1 MPPVNQGSVELAGVR
16 AAAELTLS
24 EGGRPARRRA
34 AALDH
39 VLARLVDTVP
49 LPRSSVAVVAIGGY
63 GRGELSPHS
72 DVDLLV
78 LVDDRRRPSPEDLRG
93 LLYPLWD
100 AGFQV
105 GHAVCTPREAIERAR
120 ADLEAATALLEAR
133 LVAGPVGLYDELT
146 GRRRRWLERDGRRL
160 ARRLLEVTAERHLRV
175 ERAGWVLD
183 PDLKQDVGGLRDL
196 HAVGWLAAVAG
207 WPRPAGRPELV
218 RAGELLL
225 AVREALHGQTRRK
238 TDRVR
243 ADLQPAVA
251 KALGLDGQDGV
262 DRLMAAVHT
271 AARGVEYLAGV
282 ELRSL
287 AERLL
292 GGPRR
297 SGLVRRLE
305 PGGIRLEDGLLVA
318 DPSEAGRA
326 HPPVPEGRAHPEVPG
341 GDAHPPV
348 PGRAHP
354 PTPEGGTDPP
364 APDVGAPTGR
374 VAQGGTGGPPLST
387 GPPGTKTSAD
397 PEAATDPQTTADQA
411 TADPEAAVLLGLR
424 LLAARARTG
433 RQIARPTL
441 AWLEGAFDRVP
452 LECWSEPVRAA
463 FLTVLRGPEAVGA
476 CELLDHVGGWTV
488 LLPEWAPVRGRAQHD
503 PWHRYT
509 VDGHAFAA
517 VAEVTRLLERDQRA
531 ARTAE
536 AAGDLDALY
545 LAALLHDVGKGSGE
559 DHSAAG
565 ELLARRA
572 LQRMGLGPEEVEEVA
587 VLVRHHLLLVETA
600 IRRDLD
606 DPSVVEGVAAA
617 LGTPRRVRLLHLL
630 TVADGLA
637 TGPTAWN
644 DWKGTLVADLA
655 ARVLHALE
663 RGAVPGPEDPEAL
676 VRRVEAARPA
686 LSGQAAH
693 LLATLP
699 GSYLSAID
707 ADERERRSSTHGAH
721 ATGPAEAERS
731 PTRRR
736 SSTDVLADELELL
749 ADPPGPGGVRYR
761 LDPTGDG
768 HGLVTVCA
776 ADRPGTLARTTGVLA
791 LHRVSV
797 LRAHVWSTS
806 AGLALQRF
814 AVQAPPTLRWERLG
828 ADLDAAWAGRLA
840 VEARLERKARDYRPP
855 SPVEPD
861 VRVLPDES
869 VHSTVVEVR
878 AGDAL
883 GLLHAIA
890 AALGDLDLD
899 VRVAK
904 IDTLG
909 DRVVDTFY
917 VRSPWGAK
925 LSHEQAEEL
934 TLAVRHR
941 TSRLLGG

>member
-1 MPPVNQGSVELAGVR
+1 MPSPPGYGSVELAGVR

-39 VLARLVDTVP
+39 ALAEMVDTVP
-49 LPRSSVAVVAIGGY
+49 LPRSSLAVVAVGGY
-63 GRGELSPHS
+63 GRGDVSPHS

-78 LVDDRRRPSPEDLRG
+78 LVDDKRRPSPEDLRG

-105 GHAVCTPREAIERAR
+105 GHAVCSPKEAIERAKG
-120 ADLEAATALLEAR
+120 DLEAATSLLEAR
-133 LVAGPVGLYDELT
+133 LVAGPVGLMDEMT

-175 ERAGWVLD
+175 ERAGWVLA

-225 AVREALHGQTRRK
+225 AVREALHGQVRRK

-251 KALGLDGQDGV
+251 KALGLDGDDAT

-271 AARGVEYLAGV
+271 AARTVEYLAAV
-282 ELRSL
+282 ETRTL

-297 SGLVRRLE
+297 SGLVRHLD
-305 PGGIRLEDGLLVA
+305 PGGIRLEDGLLVV
-318 DPSEAGRA
+318 DPTEAAQAEAA
-326 HPPVPEGRAHPEVPG
+326 HAEAAQAGGAHAEAAQAG
-341 GDAHPPV
+341 GAHA
-348 PGRAHP
+348 GATHAGAAHA
-354 PTPEGGTDPP
+354 GTSP
-364 APDVGAPTGR
+364 AAIGAPSGR
-374 VAQGGTGGPPLST
+374 VAQGGGEGSALST
-387 GPPGTKTSAD
+387 APRVTGREAAD
-397 PEAATDPQTTADQA
+397 PG
-411 TADPEAAVLLGLR
+411 PEVVLAMR

-441 AWLEGAFDRVP
+441 DWLERTFDRAP
-452 LECWSEPVRAA
+452 LEGWSEPLRSA
-463 FLTVLRGPEAVGA
+463 FMDVLRGPEAVGA
-476 CELLDHVGGWTV
+476 CELLDHVGGWAV
-488 LLPEWAPVRGRAQHD
+488 LLPEWAPVRGRVQHD

-517 VAEVTRLLERDQRA
+517 AAEVSRLLERDERA

-545 LAALLHDVGKGSGE
+545 LAAIFHDIGKGSGE
-559 DHSAAG
+559 DHSVAG
-565 ELLARRA
+565 ELLTRRA
-572 LQRMGLGPEEVEEVA
+572 LARMGLGDDELEEVA

-600 IRRDLD
+600 TRRDLD

-617 LGTPRRVRLLHLL
+617 LGSPRRLRLLHLL

-637 TGPTAWN
+637 TGPAAWN

-663 RGAVPGPEDPEAL
+663 RGTAPGPGDPEAL
-676 VRRVEAARPA
+676 AARVEAARPA
-686 LSGQAAH
+686 LAGQAAR

-699 GSYLSAID
+699 DSYLSTLATTD
-707 ADERERRSSTHGAH
+707 A
-721 ATGPAEAERS
+721 AELAE
-731 PTRRR
+731 
-736 SSTDVLADELELL
+736 ELELL
-749 ADPPGPGGVRYR
+749 ADPPGPGAVRHR
-761 LDPTGDG
+761 VDPSGDG

-814 AVQAPPTLRWERLG
+814 AVQAPANLRWERLG
-828 ADLDAAWAGRLA
+828 ADLDAAWGGRLA

-855 SPVEPD
+855 APVEPD

-869 VHSTVVEVR
+869 AHSTVVEVR
-878 AGDAL
+878 AADAL
-883 GLLHAIA
+883 GLLHAVA

-925 LSHEQAEEL
+925 LSDDQAHEL

-941 TSRLLGG
+941 TGRLLGG

>member
-1 MPPVNQGSVELAGVR
+1 MRSDAGGPGGLMPSPPVNGGSVELAGVR
-16 AAAELTLS
+16 AAAEPTLS

-39 VLARLVDTVP
+39 VLAELVDTVP

-105 GHAVCTPREAIERAR
+105 GHAVCSPKEAIERAR

-133 LVAGPVGLYDELT
+133 LVAGPVGLFDELT

-196 HAVGWLAAVAG
+196 QAVGWLAAVAG

-225 AVREALHGQTRRK
+225 AVREALHGQTRRR

-271 AARGVEYLAGV
+271 AARSIEHLAGV
-282 ELRSL
+282 ELRAL

-305 PGGIRLEDGLLVA
+305 PGGIRLEDGLLVTDPIQAETDGAGPGAGAA
-318 DPSEAGRA
+318 DPDA
-326 HPPVPEGRAHPEVPG
+326 EV
-341 GDAHPPV
+341 
-348 PGRAHP
+348 
-354 PTPEGGTDPP
+354 
-364 APDVGAPTGR
+364 
-374 VAQGGTGGPPLST
+374 
-387 GPPGTKTSAD
+387 
-397 PEAATDPQTTADQA
+397 
-411 TADPEAAVLLGLR
+411 VLALR

-433 RQIARPTL
+433 RQIARSTL
-441 AWLEGAFDRVP
+441 AWLEGAFDRAP
-452 LECWSEPVRAA
+452 PECWSEPVRAA
-463 FLTVLRGPEAVGA
+463 FLAVLRGPEAVGA

-488 LLPEWAPVRGRAQHD
+488 LLPEWAPVRGRVQHD

-517 VAEVTRLLERDQRA
+517 VAEVSRLLERDQRA
-531 ARTAE
+531 AGTAE

-572 LQRMGLGPEEVEEVA
+572 LQRMGLGPDEVEEVA

-600 IRRDLD
+600 TRRDLD

-617 LGTPRRVRLLHLL
+617 LGTARRVRLLHLL

-637 TGPTAWN
+637 TGPAAWN

-663 RGAVPGPEDPEAL
+663 RGAAPGPEDPEAL

-686 LSGQAAH
+686 LAGQAAH

-699 GSYLSAID
+699 DSYLSAID
-707 ADERERRSSTHGAH
+707 DDEREHRSSTHGAH
-721 ATGPAEAERS
+721 ATGFGEAGRS
-731 PTRRR
+731 PMRRR
-736 SSTDVLADELELL
+736 SSTAVLADELELL

-761 LDPTGDG
+761 LDPAGDG
-768 HGLVTVCA
+768 QGLVTICA

-869 VHSTVVEVR
+869 AHSTVVEVR

-925 LSHEQAEEL
+925 LSHEQADEL

>member
-1 MPPVNQGSVELAGVR
+1 MR

-39 VLARLVDTVP
+39 ALAELVDTVP
-49 LPRSSVAVVAIGGY
+49 LPRSSLAVVAVGGY
-63 GRGELSPHS
+63 GRGEVSPHS

-105 GHAVCTPREAIERAR
+105 GHAVCSPKEAIERAGG
-120 ADLEAATALLEAR
+120 DLEAATSLLEAR
-133 LVAGPVGLYDELT
+133 LVAGPVGLMDEMT
-146 GRRRRWLERDGRRL
+146 GRWRRWLERDGRRL

-175 ERAGWVLD
+175 ERAGWVLA

-207 WPRPAGRPELV
+207 WPRPAGRPELA

-251 KALGLDGQDGV
+251 KALGLDGEDGV
-262 DRLMAAVHT
+262 DQLMAAVHT
-271 AARGVEYLAGV
+271 AARTVEYLAAV
-282 ELRSL
+282 ETRTL

-305 PGGIRLEDGLLVA
+305 PGGIRLEDGLLVVDTA
-318 DPSEAGRA
+318 DAERA
-326 HPPVPEGRAHPEVPG
+326 RS
-341 GDAHPPV
+341 
-348 PGRAHP
+348 
-354 PTPEGGTDPP
+354 P
-364 APDVGAPTGR
+364 APDAGAPSGR
-374 VAQGGTGGPPLST
+374 VAQGGTGGSRLST
-387 GPPGTKTSAD
+387 GAPEAEAADD
-397 PEAATDPQTTADQA
+397 PEA
-411 TADPEAAVLLGLR
+411 EVLLAMG

-441 AWLEGAFDRVP
+441 TWLEQTFDRAP
-452 LECWSEPVRAA
+452 LEAWPEPLLAA
-463 FLTVLRGPEAVGA
+463 FMTVLRGPEAVGA
-476 CELLDHVGGWTV
+476 CELLDHVGGWAV
-488 LLPEWAPVRGRAQHD
+488 LLPEWAGVRGRVQHD

-517 VAEVTRLLERDQRA
+517 AAEVSRLLEQDERA
-531 ARTAE
+531 AKTATE
-536 AAGDLDALY
+536 AGDLDALY
-545 LAALLHDVGKGSGE
+545 LAAIFHDIGKGSGA
-559 DHSAAG
+559 DHSVAG
-565 ELLARRA
+565 ELLTRRVLA
-572 LQRMGLGPEEVEEVA
+572 RMGLEPDELEEVA

-600 IRRDLD
+600 TRRDLD
-606 DPSVVEGVAAA
+606 DHSVVEGVAAA
-617 LGTPRRVRLLHLL
+617 LGSPRRVRLLHLL

-637 TGPTAWN
+637 TGPAAWN

-655 ARVLHALE
+655 SRVLHVLE
-663 RGAVPGPEDPEAL
+663 RGSAPSPGDPEAMAG
-676 VRRVEAARPA
+676 RIEAARPA
-686 LSGQAAH
+686 LAGQAAR

-699 GSYLSAID
+699 DSYLSSLAGGD
-707 ADERERRSSTHGAH
+707 A
-721 ATGPAEAERS
+721 AELGE
-731 PTRRR
+731 
-736 SSTDVLADELELL
+736 ELELL

-761 LDPTGDG
+761 VDPSGDG

-797 LRAHVWSTS
+797 LRAHVWSTR

-814 AVQAPPTLRWERLG
+814 AVQAPASLRWERLG

-840 VEARLERKARDYRPP
+840 VDARLERKARDYRPP

-869 VHSTVVEVR
+869 AHSTVVEVR

-925 LSHEQAEEL
+925 LSDEQAGEL
-934 TLAVRHR
+934 TLAIRHR
-941 TSRLLGG
+941 TTRLLGG

>member
-1 MPPVNQGSVELAGVR
+1 MPSAPEGRPGSVELAAVR

-39 VLARLVDTVP
+39 VLAELVGTVP
-49 LPRSSVAVVAIGGY
+49 LPRSSVAVVAVGGY
-63 GRGELSPHS
+63 GRGDVSPHS

-78 LVDDRRRPSPEDLRG
+78 LVDDKRRPSPEDLRG

-105 GHAVCTPREAIERAR
+105 GHAVCSPKEAIERAR
-120 ADLEAATALLEAR
+120 GDLEAATSLLEAR
-133 LVAGPVGLYDELT
+133 LVAGPAGLMDEMT

-175 ERAGWVLD
+175 ERAGWVLA

-238 TDRVR
+238 NDRVR

-251 KALGLDGQDGV
+251 KALGLDGDDGA

-271 AARGVEYLAGV
+271 SARTVEYLAAV
-282 ELRSL
+282 ETRTL

-305 PGGIRLEDGLLVA
+305 PGGIRLEDGLLVVDA
-318 DPSEAGRA
+318 TDAGRA
-326 HPPVPEGRAHPEVPG
+326 R
-341 GDAHPPV
+341 
-348 PGRAHP
+348 
-354 PTPEGGTDPP
+354 PP
-364 APDVGAPTGR
+364 AADAGAPSGR
-374 VAQGGTGGPPLST
+374 VAQGGMEGSPLST
-387 GPPGTKTSAD
+387 GDLEPAAD
-397 PEAATDPQTTADQA
+397 PQA
-411 TADPEAAVLLGLR
+411 EVLLAMR

-441 AWLEGAFDRVP
+441 AWLEQTFDRTP
-452 LECWSEPVRAA
+452 LEAWSEPLRAA
-463 FLTVLRGPEAVGA
+463 FMTVLRGPEAVGA
-476 CELLDHVGGWTV
+476 CELLDHVGGWAV
-488 LLPEWAPVRGRAQHD
+488 LLPEWASVRGRVQHD

-517 VAEVTRLLERDQRA
+517 AAEVSRLLEQDERA
-531 ARTAE
+531 AKTAE

-545 LAALLHDVGKGSGE
+545 LAAIFHDIGKGSGA
-559 DHSAAG
+559 DHSVAG
-565 ELLARRA
+565 ELLTRRA
-572 LQRMGLGPEEVEEVA
+572 LARMGVDADELEEVA

-600 IRRDLD
+600 TRRDLD

-617 LGTPRRVRLLHLL
+617 LGSPRRLRLLHLL

-637 TGPTAWN
+637 TGPAAWN

-655 ARVLHALE
+655 ARVLHVLE
-663 RGAVPGPEDPEAL
+663 RGGPPSPGDPEAL
-676 VRRVEAARPA
+676 AVRIEAARPA
-686 LSGQAAH
+686 LAGQAAR
-693 LLATLP
+693 LLGSLP
-699 GSYLSAID
+699 GSYLSTLATVD
-707 ADERERRSSTHGAH
+707 AEEL
-721 ATGPAEAERS
+721 AE
-731 PTRRR
+731 
-736 SSTDVLADELELL
+736 ELELL
-749 ADPPGPGGVRYR
+749 ADPPGPGGVRHR
-761 LDPTGDG
+761 VDPSGDG

-806 AGLALQRF
+806 GGLALQRF
-814 AVQAPPTLRWERLG
+814 AVQAPATLRWERLG

-840 VEARLERKARDYRPP
+840 VEARLERKARDYRAPA
-855 SPVEPD
+855 PVEPD

-869 VHSTVVEVR
+869 AHSTVVEVR
-878 AGDAL
+878 AADAL

-925 LSHEQAEEL
+925 LSDEQADEL
-934 TLAVRHR
+934 TLAIRHR
-941 TSRLLGG
+941 TTRLLGG

>member
-1 MPPVNQGSVELAGVR
+1 MPSAPEGRPGSGQLAGVR

-39 VLARLVDTVP
+39 VLAELVDTVP
-49 LPRSSVAVVAIGGY
+49 LPRSSVAVVAVGGY
-63 GRGELSPHS
+63 GRGDVSPHS

-78 LVDDRRRPSPEDLRG
+78 LVDDKRRPSPEDLRG

-105 GHAVCTPREAIERAR
+105 GHAVCSPKEAIERAKG
-120 ADLEAATALLEAR
+120 DLEAATSLLEAR
-133 LVAGPVGLYDELT
+133 LVAGPAGLMDEMT

-175 ERAGWVLD
+175 ERAGWVLA

-243 ADLQPAVA
+243 ADLQPVVA
-251 KALGLDGQDGV
+251 KALGLDGDDGA

-271 AARGVEYLAGV
+271 SARTVEYLAAV
-282 ELRSL
+282 ETRTL

-297 SGLVRRLE
+297 SGLVRSLE
-305 PGGIRLEDGLLVA
+305 PGGVRLEDGLLVV
-318 DPSEAGRA
+318 DSTDAGRA
-326 HPPVPEGRAHPEVPG
+326 R
-341 GDAHPPV
+341 
-348 PGRAHP
+348 
-354 PTPEGGTDPP
+354 PP
-364 APDVGAPTGR
+364 AADVGAPSGR
-374 VAQGGTGGPPLST
+374 VAQSGIGGSPLST
-387 GPPGTKTSAD
+387 GTLEPAAD
-397 PEAATDPQTTADQA
+397 PEA
-411 TADPEAAVLLGLR
+411 EVLLAMR

-441 AWLEGAFDRVP
+441 AWLEQTFDRTP
-452 LECWSEPVRAA
+452 LEAWSEPLRAA
-463 FLTVLRGPEAVGA
+463 FMTVLRGPEAVGA
-476 CELLDHVGGWTV
+476 CELLDHVGGWAV
-488 LLPEWAPVRGRAQHD
+488 LLPEWASVRGRVQHD

-517 VAEVTRLLERDQRA
+517 AAEVSRLLEQDERA
-531 ARTAE
+531 AKTAE

-545 LAALLHDVGKGSGE
+545 LAAIFHDIGKGSGT
-559 DHSAAG
+559 DHSVAG
-565 ELLARRA
+565 ELLTRRA
-572 LQRMGLGPEEVEEVA
+572 LARMGLDADELEEVA
-587 VLVRHHLLLVETA
+587 VLVRQHLLLVETA
-600 IRRDLD
+600 TRRDLD

-617 LGTPRRVRLLHLL
+617 LGSPRRLRLLHLL

-637 TGPTAWN
+637 TGPAAWN

-655 ARVLHALE
+655 ARVLHVLE
-663 RGAVPGPEDPEAL
+663 RGGPPSPGDPEAL
-676 VRRVEAARPA
+676 AVRIEAARPA
-686 LSGQAAH
+686 LAGQAAR
-693 LLATLP
+693 LLGSLP
-699 GSYLSAID
+699 GSYLSTLATLD
-707 ADERERRSSTHGAH
+707 AEEL
-721 ATGPAEAERS
+721 AE
-731 PTRRR
+731 
-736 SSTDVLADELELL
+736 ELELL

-761 LDPTGDG
+761 VDPSGDG

-806 AGLALQRF
+806 GGLALQRF
-814 AVQAPPTLRWERLG
+814 AVQAPATLRWERLG

-840 VEARLERKARDYRPP
+840 VDARLERKARDYRAPA
-855 SPVEPD
+855 PVEPD

-869 VHSTVVEVR
+869 AHSTVVEVR
-878 AGDAL
+878 AADAL

-925 LSHEQAEEL
+925 LSDEQADEL
-934 TLAVRHR
+934 TLAIRHR
-941 TSRLLGG
+941 TARLLGG

>member
-1 MPPVNQGSVELAGVR
+1 VDRASVELAGVR

-39 VLARLVDTVP
+39 ALAELVDSVP
-49 LPRSSVAVVAIGGY
+49 LPRSSVAVLAVGGY
-63 GRGELSPHS
+63 GRGEVSPHS
-72 DVDLLV
+72 DIDLLV

-105 GHAVCTPREAIERAR
+105 GHAVCSPKEAIERAKG
-120 ADLEAATALLEAR
+120 DLEAATSMLEAR
-133 LVAGPVGLYDELT
+133 LVAGPVGLMDEMT

-175 ERAGWVLD
+175 ERAGWVLA

-238 TDRVR
+238 NDRVR

-251 KALGLDGQDGV
+251 KALGLDDTDGV
-262 DRLMAAVHT
+262 DQLMAAVHT
-271 AARGVEYLAGV
+271 AARTVEYLAAV
-282 ELRSL
+282 ETRSL

-305 PGGIRLEDGLLVA
+305 PGGIRLEDGLLVVDA
-318 DPSEAGRA
+318 TDAGRA
-326 HPPVPEGRAHPEVPG
+326 R
-341 GDAHPPV
+341 
-348 PGRAHP
+348 
-354 PTPEGGTDPP
+354 PP
-364 APDVGAPTGR
+364 APDVGAPSGR
-374 VAQGGTGGPPLST
+374 VAQGRMEGSSLST
-387 GPPGTKTSAD
+387 GTSGPAAAAD
-397 PEAATDPQTTADQA
+397 PHPD
-411 TADPEAAVLLGLR
+411 VLLAMR
-424 LLAARARTG
+424 LLAARARSG

-441 AWLEGAFDRVP
+441 TWLEATFARAP
-452 LECWSEPVRAA
+452 LETWSEPLRSA
-463 FLTVLRGPEAVGA
+463 FMTMLRGPEAVGA
-476 CELLDHVGGWTV
+476 CELLDHVGGWAV
-488 LLPEWAPVRGRAQHD
+488 LLPEWAPVRGRIQRD

-517 VAEVTRLLERDQRA
+517 AAEVSRLLEQDERA
-531 ARTAE
+531 AETAE
-536 AAGDLDALY
+536 EAGDLDALY
-545 LAALLHDVGKGSGE
+545 LAAIFHDIGKGSGE
-559 DHSAAG
+559 DHSVAG
-565 ELLARRA
+565 ELLTRRA
-572 LQRMGLGPEEVEEVA
+572 LARMGLDADELEEVG

-600 IRRDLD
+600 TRRDLD

-617 LGTPRRVRLLHLL
+617 LGSPRRLRLLHLL

-637 TGPTAWN
+637 TGPAAWN

-655 ARVLHALE
+655 ARVLHVLE
-663 RGAVPGPEDPEAL
+663 RGAPPSPGDPEVL
-676 VRRVEAARPA
+676 VGRIESARPA
-686 LSGQAAH
+686 LTGQVGR

-699 GSYLSAID
+699 DSYLSTLATVD
-707 ADERERRSSTHGAH
+707 ADEQ
-721 ATGPAEAERS
+721 AE
-731 PTRRR
+731 
-736 SSTDVLADELELL
+736 ELELL

-761 LDPTGDG
+761 VDPSDDG

-776 ADRPGTLARTTGVLA
+776 VDRPGTLARTTGVLA

-814 AVQAPPTLRWERLG
+814 AVQAPATLRWARLG

-840 VEARLERKARDYRPP
+840 VEARLERKARDYRLPA
-855 SPVEPD
+855 PVAPD

-869 VHSTVVEVR
+869 AHSTVVEVR

-925 LSHEQAEEL
+925 LSGDQADEL
-934 TLAVRHR
+934 TLAIHHR
-941 TSRLLGG
+941 TARLLGG

>member
-1 MPPVNQGSVELAGVR
+1 
-16 AAAELTLS
+16 
-24 EGGRPARRRA
+24 
-34 AALDH
+34 
-39 VLARLVDTVP
+39 VP
-49 LPRSSVAVVAIGGY
+49 LPRSSVAVLAVGGY
-63 GRGELSPHS
+63 GRGEVSPHS
-72 DVDLLV
+72 DIDLLV
-78 LVDDRRRPSPEDLRG
+78 LVDDKRRPSPEDLRG

-105 GHAVCTPREAIERAR
+105 GHAVCSPKEAIERAR
-120 ADLEAATALLEAR
+120 GDPEAATSLLEAR
-133 LVAGPVGLYDELT
+133 LVAGPVGLMDEMT

-175 ERAGWVLD
+175 ERAGWVLA

-251 KALGLDGQDGV
+251 KALGLDGTDGV

-271 AARGVEYLAGV
+271 AARTIEYLAAV
-282 ELRSL
+282 ETRAL

-305 PGGIRLEDGLLVA
+305 PGGIRLEDGLLVVEA
-318 DPSEAGRA
+318 TDAGRA
-326 HPPVPEGRAHPEVPG
+326 R
-341 GDAHPPV
+341 
-348 PGRAHP
+348 
-354 PTPEGGTDPP
+354 PP
-364 APDVGAPTGR
+364 AADAGAPSGR
-374 VAQGGTGGPPLST
+374 VAKGGTGGSPLST
-387 GPPGTKTSAD
+387 GPPEPAAD
-397 PEAATDPQTTADQA
+397 PEA
-411 TADPEAAVLLGLR
+411 EVLLAMR

-441 AWLEGAFDRVP
+441 TWLEQTFDRTP
-452 LECWSEPVRAA
+452 LEAWSEPLRTA
-463 FLTVLRGPEAVGA
+463 FMTVLRGPEAVGA
-476 CELLDHVGGWTV
+476 CELLDHVGGWAV
-488 LLPEWAPVRGRAQHD
+488 LLPEWASVRGRVQHD

-517 VAEVTRLLERDQRA
+517 AAEVSRLLEQDERA
-531 ARTAE
+531 ARTAD

-545 LAALLHDVGKGSGE
+545 LAVIFHDIGKGSGE
-559 DHSAAG
+559 DHSVAG

-572 LQRMGLGPEEVEEVA
+572 LARMGLDADEVEEIA

-600 IRRDLD
+600 TRRDLD

-617 LGTPRRVRLLHLL
+617 LGSPRRLRLLHLL

-637 TGPTAWN
+637 TGPAAWN

-655 ARVLHALE
+655 ARVLHVLE
-663 RGAVPGPEDPEAL
+663 RGSPPSPGDPEAL
-676 VRRVEAARPA
+676 AASIESARPA
-686 LSGQAAH
+686 LAGQAAR

-699 GSYLSAID
+699 DSFV
-707 ADERERRSSTHGAH
+707 STLA
-721 ATGPAEAERS
+721 AVDTTELAE
-731 PTRRR
+731 
-736 SSTDVLADELELL
+736 ELELL

-761 LDPTGDG
+761 VDPSGDG

-814 AVQAPPTLRWERLG
+814 AVQAPATLRWQRLG
-828 ADLDAAWAGRLA
+828 ADLDAAWSGRLA
-840 VEARLERKARDYRPP
+840 VEARLERKTRDYRAV
-855 SPVEPD
+855 SAVEPD

-869 VHSTVVEVR
+869 AHSTVVEVR
-878 AGDAL
+878 AADAL

-925 LSHEQAEEL
+925 LSDEQADEL
-934 TLAVRHR
+934 TLAIRHR
-941 TSRLLGG
+941 TTRLLGG

>member
-1 MPPVNQGSVELAGVR
+1 M
-16 AAAELTLS
+16 
-24 EGGRPARRRA
+24 
-34 AALDH
+34 
-39 VLARLVDTVP
+39 P
-49 LPRSSVAVVAIGGY
+49 LPRSSVAVLAVGGY
-63 GRGELSPHS
+63 GRGEVSPHS
-72 DVDLLV
+72 DIDLLI
-78 LVDDRRRPSPEDLRG
+78 LVDDKRRPSPEDLRG

-105 GHAVCTPREAIERAR
+105 GHAVCSPKEAIERAR
-120 ADLEAATALLEAR
+120 GDLEAATSLLEAR
-133 LVAGPVGLYDELT
+133 LVAGPVGLMDEMT

-175 ERAGWVLD
+175 ERAGWVLA

-251 KALGLDGQDGV
+251 KALGLDGPDGV
-262 DRLMAAVHT
+262 DKLMAAVHT
-271 AARGVEYLAGV
+271 AARTIEYLAAV
-282 ELRSL
+282 ETRTL

-297 SGLVRRLE
+297 SGMVRRLE
-305 PGGIRLEDGLLVA
+305 PGGIRLEDGLLVV
-318 DPSEAGRA
+318 DPTEAAQAAAPAAQAA
-326 HPPVPEGRAHPEVPG
+326 HA
-341 GDAHPPV
+341 
-348 PGRAHP
+348 
-354 PTPEGGTDPP
+354 GTPP
-364 APDVGAPTGR
+364 AAIGAPSGR
-374 VAQGGTGGPPLST
+374 VAQGGEEGSALST
-387 GPPGTKTSAD
+387 GPPEAIPEPAAD
-397 PEAATDPQTTADQA
+397 PEA
-411 TADPEAAVLLGLR
+411 EVVLAMR

-441 AWLEGAFDRVP
+441 TWLEKTFDRTP
-452 LECWSEPVRAA
+452 LEAWSEPLRTA
-463 FLTVLRGPEAVGA
+463 FMTVLRGPEAVGA
-476 CELLDHVGGWTV
+476 CELLDHVGGWAV
-488 LLPEWAPVRGRAQHD
+488 LLPEWGSVRGRVQHD

-517 VAEVTRLLERDQRA
+517 AAEVSRLLEQDERA

-545 LAALLHDVGKGSGE
+545 LAAIFHDIGKGSGE
-559 DHSAAG
+559 DHSVAG
-565 ELLARRA
+565 ELLTRRSLA
-572 LQRMGLGPEEVEEVA
+572 RMGLDADEVEEIA

-600 IRRDLD
+600 TRRDLD
-606 DPSVVEGVAAA
+606 DPSVVEGVASA
-617 LGTPRRVRLLHLL
+617 LGSPRRVRLLHLL

-637 TGPTAWN
+637 TGPAAWN

-655 ARVLHALE
+655 ARVLHVLE
-663 RGAVPGPEDPEAL
+663 RGAPPSPGDPEAL
-676 VRRVEAARPA
+676 AAGIEAARPA
-686 LSGQAAH
+686 LAGQAAR

-699 GSYLSAID
+699 DSYVTTLA
-707 ADERERRSSTHGAH
+707 AVEV
-721 ATGPAEAERS
+721 AELAE
-731 PTRRR
+731 
-736 SSTDVLADELELL
+736 ELELL

-761 LDPTGDG
+761 VDPSGDG

-814 AVQAPPTLRWERLG
+814 AVQAPATLRWQRLG
-828 ADLDAAWAGRLA
+828 ADLDAAWSGRLA
-840 VEARLERKARDYRPP
+840 VEARLERKARDYRAA

-869 VHSTVVEVR
+869 AHSTVVEVR
-878 AGDAL
+878 AADAL

-925 LSHEQAEEL
+925 LSDEQADEL
-934 TLAVRHR
+934 TLAIRHR
-941 TSRLLGG
+941 TTRLLGG

>member
-1 MPPVNQGSVELAGVR
+1 
-16 AAAELTLS
+16 AAELTLS

-34 AALDH
+34 AALDN
-39 VLARLVDTVP
+39 VLAALVDTVP
-49 LPRSSVAVVAIGGY
+49 LPRSSVAVLAVGGY
-63 GRGELSPHS
+63 GRGEVSPHS
-72 DVDLLV
+72 DIDLLI
-78 LVDDRRRPSPEDLRG
+78 LVDNKRRPSPEDLRG

-105 GHAVCTPREAIERAR
+105 GHAVCSPKEAIERAR
-120 ADLEAATALLEAR
+120 GDLEAATSMLEAR
-133 LVAGPVGLYDELT
+133 LVAGPVGLMDEMT

-175 ERAGWVLD
+175 ERAGWVLA

-251 KALGLDGQDGV
+251 KALGLDGPDGV
-262 DRLMAAVHT
+262 DKLMAAVHT
-271 AARGVEYLAGV
+271 AARTIEYLAAV
-282 ELRSL
+282 ETRTL

-297 SGLVRRLE
+297 SGMVRRLE

-318 DPSEAGRA
+318 DPTQATQATHTA
-326 HPPVPEGRAHPEVPG
+326 HA
-341 GDAHPPV
+341 A
-348 PGRAHP
+348 
-354 PTPEGGTDPP
+354 TPP
-364 APDVGAPTGR
+364 AAIGAPSGR
-374 VAQGGTGGPPLST
+374 VAQGGEEGSAPST
-387 GPPGTKTSAD
+387 APPGGTREPAAD
-397 PEAATDPQTTADQA
+397 PEA
-411 TADPEAAVLLGLR
+411 EVLLAMR
-424 LLAARARTG
+424 LLAARSRTG

-441 AWLEGAFDRVP
+441 TWLEKTFDRTP
-452 LECWSEPVRAA
+452 LEAWSEPLRTA
-463 FLTVLRGPEAVGA
+463 FMTVLRGPEAVGA
-476 CELLDHVGGWTV
+476 CELLDHVGGWAV
-488 LLPEWAPVRGRAQHD
+488 LLPEWGSVRGRVQHD

-517 VAEVTRLLERDQRA
+517 AAEVSRLLEQDERA
-531 ARTAE
+531 ARAAE

-545 LAALLHDVGKGSGE
+545 LAAIFHDIGKGSGE
-559 DHSAAG
+559 DHSVAG
-565 ELLARRA
+565 ELLTRRSLA
-572 LQRMGLGPEEVEEVA
+572 RMGLDADEVEEIA

-600 IRRDLD
+600 TRRDLD
-606 DPSVVEGVAAA
+606 DPSVVEGVASA
-617 LGTPRRVRLLHLL
+617 LGSPRRVRLLHLL

-637 TGPTAWN
+637 TGPAAWN

-655 ARVLHALE
+655 ARVLHVLE
-663 RGAVPGPEDPEAL
+663 RGAPPSPGDPEAL
-676 VRRVEAARPA
+676 AAAIEAARPA
-686 LSGQAAH
+686 LAGQAAR

-699 GSYLSAID
+699 DSYVTTLA
-707 ADERERRSSTHGAH
+707 AVEVGE
-721 ATGPAEAERS
+721 PAE
-731 PTRRR
+731 
-736 SSTDVLADELELL
+736 ELELL

-761 LDPTGDG
+761 VDPSGDG

-814 AVQAPPTLRWERLG
+814 AVQAPATLRWERLG
-828 ADLDAAWAGRLA
+828 ADLDAAWSGRLA
-840 VEARLERKARDYRPP
+840 VEARLERKARDYRAAA
-855 SPVEPD
+855 PVEPD

-869 VHSTVVEVR
+869 AHSTVVEVR
-878 AGDAL
+878 AADAL

-925 LSHEQAEEL
+925 LSDEQADEL
-934 TLAVRHR
+934 TLAIRHR
-941 TSRLLGG
+941 TTRLLGG

>member
-1 MPPVNQGSVELAGVR
+1 
-16 AAAELTLS
+16 
-24 EGGRPARRRA
+24 
-34 AALDH
+34 
-39 VLARLVDTVP
+39 VP
-49 LPRSSVAVVAIGGY
+49 LPRSSVAVLAVGGY
-63 GRGELSPHS
+63 GRGEVSPHS
-72 DVDLLV
+72 DIDLLI
-78 LVDDRRRPSPEDLRG
+78 LVDDKRRPSPEDLRG

-105 GHAVCTPREAIERAR
+105 GHAVCSPKEAIERAR
-120 ADLEAATALLEAR
+120 GDLEAATSLLEAR
-133 LVAGPVGLYDELT
+133 LVAGPVGLMDEMT

-175 ERAGWVLD
+175 ERAGWVLA

-238 TDRVR
+238 TDRIR

-251 KALGLDGQDGV
+251 KALGLDGPDGV
-262 DRLMAAVHT
+262 DKLMAAVHT
-271 AARGVEYLAGV
+271 AARTIEYLAAV
-282 ELRSL
+282 ETRTL

-297 SGLVRRLE
+297 SGMVRRLE

-318 DPSEAGRA
+318 DPTQATHAAQTA
-326 HPPVPEGRAHPEVPG
+326 HA
-341 GDAHPPV
+341 A
-348 PGRAHP
+348 
-354 PTPEGGTDPP
+354 TPP
-364 APDVGAPTGR
+364 AAIGAPSGR
-374 VAQGGTGGPPLST
+374 VAQGGEEGSALSTTPPAGPPA
-387 GPPGTKTSAD
+387 GPPEAIPDLEAD
-397 PEAATDPQTTADQA
+397 PEA
-411 TADPEAAVLLGLR
+411 EVVLAMR

-441 AWLEGAFDRVP
+441 TWLEKTFDRTP
-452 LECWSEPVRAA
+452 LEAWPEPLRTA

-476 CELLDHVGGWTV
+476 CELLDHVGGWAV
-488 LLPEWAPVRGRAQHD
+488 LLPEWGSVRGRVQHD

-517 VAEVTRLLERDQRA
+517 AAEVSRLLEQDERA

-545 LAALLHDVGKGSGE
+545 LAAIFHDIGKGSGE
-559 DHSAAG
+559 DHSVAG
-565 ELLARRA
+565 ELLARRSLA
-572 LQRMGLGPEEVEEVA
+572 RMGLDADEVEEIA

-600 IRRDLD
+600 TRRDLD
-606 DPSVVEGVAAA
+606 DPSVVEGVASA
-617 LGTPRRVRLLHLL
+617 LGSPRRVRLLHLL

-637 TGPTAWN
+637 TGPAAWN

-655 ARVLHALE
+655 ARVLHVLE
-663 RGAVPGPEDPEAL
+663 RGAPPSPGDPEAL
-676 VRRVEAARPA
+676 AAGIEAARPA
-686 LSGQAAH
+686 LAGQAAR

-699 GSYLSAID
+699 DSYVTTLA
-707 ADERERRSSTHGAH
+707 AVEV
-721 ATGPAEAERS
+721 AELAE
-731 PTRRR
+731 
-736 SSTDVLADELELL
+736 ELELL

-761 LDPTGDG
+761 VDPSGDG

-814 AVQAPPTLRWERLG
+814 AVQAPATLRWQRLG
-828 ADLDAAWAGRLA
+828 ADLDAAWSGRLA
-840 VEARLERKARDYRPP
+840 VEARLERKARDYRAA

-861 VRVLPDES
+861 VRVLADES
-869 VHSTVVEVR
+869 AHSTVVEVR
-878 AGDAL
+878 AADAL

-925 LSHEQAEEL
+925 LSDEQAAEL
-934 TLAVRHR
+934 TLAIRHR
-941 TSRLLGG
+941 TTRLLGG

>member
-1 MPPVNQGSVELAGVR
+1 MERSGSPPVDRGSVELAGVR
-16 AAAELTLS
+16 TAAELTLS

-39 VLARLVDTVP
+39 ALAELVDTVP
-49 LPRSSVAVVAIGGY
+49 LPRSSLAVVAVGGY
-63 GRGELSPHS
+63 GRGEVSPHS

-78 LVDDRRRPSPEDLRG
+78 LVEDKRRPSPEDLRG

-105 GHAVCTPREAIERAR
+105 GHAVCSPKEAIERAR
-120 ADLEAATALLEAR
+120 GDLEAATSLLEAR
-133 LVAGPVGLYDELT
+133 LVAGPVGLMDEMT

-175 ERAGWVLD
+175 ERAGWVLA

-251 KALGLDGQDGV
+251 KALGLDGEDGV
-262 DRLMAAVHT
+262 DQLMAAVHT
-271 AARGVEYLAGV
+271 AARTVEYLAAV
-282 ELRSL
+282 ETRTL

-305 PGGIRLEDGLLVA
+305 PGGIRLEDGLLVVDPA
-318 DPSEAGRA
+318 DAERA
-326 HPPVPEGRAHPEVPG
+326 RS
-341 GDAHPPV
+341 
-348 PGRAHP
+348 
-354 PTPEGGTDPP
+354 P
-364 APDVGAPTGR
+364 AADVGAPSGR
-374 VAQGGTGGPPLST
+374 VAQGGTGGSPLST
-387 GPPGTKTSAD
+387 GVPEAEAADD
-397 PEAATDPQTTADQA
+397 PEA
-411 TADPEAAVLLGLR
+411 EVLLAMG

-441 AWLEGAFDRVP
+441 TWLEQTFDRAP
-452 LECWSEPVRAA
+452 LEAWPEPLRTA
-463 FLTVLRGPEAVGA
+463 FMTVLRGPEAVGA
-476 CELLDHVGGWTV
+476 CELLDHVGGWAV
-488 LLPEWAPVRGRAQHD
+488 LLPEWAGVRGRVQHD

-517 VAEVTRLLERDQRA
+517 AAEVSRLLEQDERA
-531 ARTAE
+531 ARTATE
-536 AAGDLDALY
+536 AGDLDALY
-545 LAALLHDVGKGSGE
+545 LAAFFHDIGKGSGA
-559 DHSAAG
+559 DHSVAG
-565 ELLARRA
+565 ELLTRRA
-572 LQRMGLGPEEVEEVA
+572 LARMGLVPDELEEVA

-600 IRRDLD
+600 TRRDLD

-617 LGTPRRVRLLHLL
+617 LGSPRRVRLLHLL

-637 TGPTAWN
+637 TGPAAWN

-655 ARVLHALE
+655 SRVLHVLE
-663 RGAVPGPEDPEAL
+663 RGSAPSPGDPEAMAG
-676 VRRVEAARPA
+676 RIEAARPA
-686 LSGQAAH
+686 LAGQAAR

-699 GSYLSAID
+699 DSYLSSLAGGD
-707 ADERERRSSTHGAH
+707 A
-721 ATGPAEAERS
+721 AELGE
-731 PTRRR
+731 
-736 SSTDVLADELELL
+736 ELELL

-761 LDPTGDG
+761 VDPSGDG

-814 AVQAPPTLRWERLG
+814 AVEAPATLRWERLG

-840 VEARLERKARDYRPP
+840 VDARLERKARDYRPP

-869 VHSTVVEVR
+869 AHSTVVEVR

-925 LSHEQAEEL
+925 LSDEQADEL
-934 TLAVRHR
+934 TLAIRHR
-941 TSRLLGG
+941 TTRLLGG

>member
-1 MPPVNQGSVELAGVR
+1 VA
-16 AAAELTLS
+16 
-24 EGGRPARRRA
+24 
-34 AALDH
+34 
-39 VLARLVDTVP
+39 VLAV
-49 LPRSSVAVVAIGGY
+49 GGY
-63 GRGELSPHS
+63 GRGEVSPHS

-105 GHAVCTPREAIERAR
+105 GHAVCTPKEAIERAR
-120 ADLEAATALLEAR
+120 GDLEAATSLLEAR
-133 LVAGPVGLYDELT
+133 LVAGPVGLMDEMT

-175 ERAGWVLD
+175 ERAGWVLA

-225 AVREALHGQTRRK
+225 AVREALHGQTRRR

-251 KALGLDGQDGV
+251 KALGLVGEDGV
-262 DRLMAAVHT
+262 DQLMAAVHT
-271 AARGVEYLAGV
+271 AARAIEYQAAVET
-282 ELRSL
+282 RTL

-305 PGGIRLEDGLLVA
+305 PGGIRLVDGLLVVDPTEDEEVAA
-318 DPSEAGRA
+318 DPQA
-326 HPPVPEGRAHPEVPG
+326 EV
-341 GDAHPPV
+341 
-348 PGRAHP
+348 
-354 PTPEGGTDPP
+354 
-364 APDVGAPTGR
+364 
-374 VAQGGTGGPPLST
+374 
-387 GPPGTKTSAD
+387 
-397 PEAATDPQTTADQA
+397 
-411 TADPEAAVLLGLR
+411 VLAMR

-441 AWLEGAFDRVP
+441 AWLERTFDRAP
-452 LECWSEPVRAA
+452 LDAWSEPLRGA
-463 FLTVLRGPEAVGA
+463 FMTVLRGPEAVGA
-476 CELLDHVGGWTV
+476 CELLDHVGGWVV
-488 LLPEWAPVRGRAQHD
+488 LLPEWAPVRGRVQHD

-517 VAEVTRLLERDQRA
+517 AAEVSRLLEQDERA

-536 AAGDLDALY
+536 EAGDLDALY
-545 LAALLHDVGKGSGE
+545 LAAILHDIGKGSGE
-559 DHSAAG
+559 DHSVAG

-572 LQRMGLGPEEVEEVA
+572 LARMGLDADELEEVG

-600 IRRDLD
+600 TRRDLD

-617 LGTPRRVRLLHLL
+617 VGSPRRLRLLHLL

-637 TGPTAWN
+637 TGPAAWN

-655 ARVLHALE
+655 ARVLHVLE
-663 RGAVPGPEDPEAL
+663 RGAPPSPGDPEVLAG
-676 VRRVEAARPA
+676 RIEAARPA
-686 LSGQAAH
+686 LAGQVGR

-699 GSYLSAID
+699 DSYLSTLAAVD
-707 ADERERRSSTHGAH
+707 ADEL
-721 ATGPAEAERS
+721 AE
-731 PTRRR
+731 
-736 SSTDVLADELELL
+736 ELELL

-761 LDPTGDG
+761 LDPSGDG

-814 AVQAPPTLRWERLG
+814 AVQAPANLRWERLG

-855 SPVEPD
+855 APVEPD
-861 VRVLPDES
+861 VRVLADES
-869 VHSTVVEVR
+869 AHSTVVEVR

-883 GLLHAIA
+883 GLLHAFA

-925 LSHEQAEEL
+925 LSDDQADEL
-934 TLAVRHR
+934 TLAIRHR
-941 TSRLLGG
+941 TARLLGG

>member
-1 MPPVNQGSVELAGVR
+1 
-16 AAAELTLS
+16 
-24 EGGRPARRRA
+24 
-34 AALDH
+34 
-39 VLARLVDTVP
+39 
-49 LPRSSVAVVAIGGY
+49 VAVGGY
-63 GRGELSPHS
+63 GRGDVSPHS

-78 LVDDRRRPSPEDLRG
+78 LVDDRRQPSPEDLRG

-105 GHAVCTPREAIERAR
+105 GHAVCSPKEAIERAKG
-120 ADLEAATALLEAR
+120 DLEAATSLLEAR
-133 LVAGPVGLYDELT
+133 LVAGPVGLMDEMT
-146 GRRRRWLERDGRRL
+146 GRRRRWLERDGRRV

-175 ERAGWVLD
+175 ERAGWVLA
-183 PDLKQDVGGLRDL
+183 PDIKQDVGGLRDL

-238 TDRVR
+238 TDRIR

-251 KALGLDGQDGV
+251 KALGLDGEDAV

-271 AARGVEYLAGV
+271 AARTVEYLAAV
-282 ELRSL
+282 ETRTL

-297 SGLVRRLE
+297 SGMVRKLE

-318 DPSEAGRA
+318 DAAEVGRDA
-326 HPPVPEGRAHPEVPG
+326 AEVGRDAAEMGRDAAEMGRDAAEMGRDAAETGRDAASAPG
-341 GDAHPPV
+341 D
-348 PGRAHP
+348 
-354 PTPEGGTDPP
+354 
-364 APDVGAPTGR
+364 GAPSGR
-374 VAQGGTGGPPLST
+374 VAQAGNEGAPSSTAPPDAAPVSTAPPDAAPVST
-387 GPPGTKTSAD
+387 GPPDRAGEPGPDAQD
-397 PEAATDPQTTADQA
+397 E
-411 TADPEAAVLLGLR
+411 VLLAVR
-424 LLAARARTG
+424 LVAARARTG

-441 AWLEGAFDRVP
+441 AWLEKTFDRGPVDR
-452 LECWSEPVRAA
+452 WSEPLRAA
-463 FLTVLRGPEAVGA
+463 FMTVLRGPEAVGA
-476 CELLDHVGGWTV
+476 CELLDHVGGWAV
-488 LLPEWAPVRGRAQHD
+488 LLPEWRPVRGRVQHD

-517 VAEVTRLLERDQRA
+517 AAEVSRLLEQDERA
-531 ARTAE
+531 AKTAE

-545 LAALLHDVGKGSGE
+545 LAAIFHDIGKGSGE
-559 DHSAAG
+559 DHSVAG

-572 LQRMGLGPEEVEEVA
+572 LARMGLDADELEEVA

-600 IRRDLD
+600 TRRDLD
-606 DPSVVEGVAAA
+606 DPTVVESVAAA
-617 LGTPRRVRLLHLL
+617 LGSARRVRLLHLL

-637 TGPTAWN
+637 TGPAAWN

-655 ARVLHALE
+655 SRVLHVLE
-663 RGAVPGPEDPEAL
+663 RGSPPSPGDPDAL
-676 VRRVEAARPA
+676 AARIEAARPA
-686 LSGQAAH
+686 LAGQAAR

-699 GSYLSAID
+699 DSYLSTLASGD
-707 ADERERRSSTHGAH
+707 A
-721 ATGPAEAERS
+721 AELAE
-731 PTRRR
+731 
-736 SSTDVLADELELL
+736 ELELL

-761 LDPTGDG
+761 VDPSGDG

-806 AGLALQRF
+806 DGLALQRF
-814 AVQAPPTLRWERLG
+814 AVQAPQSLRWQRLG
-828 ADLDAAWAGRLA
+828 ADMDAAWSGRLA
-840 VEARLERKARDYRPP
+840 VDARLERKARDYRPP
-855 SPVEPD
+855 APVEPD

-883 GLLHAIA
+883 GLLHAVA

-925 LSHEQAEEL
+925 LSDDQADEL
-934 TLAVRHR
+934 TLAIRYR
-941 TSRLLGG
+941 IGRLLGG

>member
-1 MPPVNQGSVELAGVR
+1 MPSAPEGRPGSVELAAVR
-16 AAAELTLS
+16 AAAAELTLS

-39 VLARLVDTVP
+39 VLAELVGTVP
-49 LPRSSVAVVAIGGY
+49 LPRSSIAVVAVGGY
-63 GRGELSPHS
+63 GRGDVSPHS

-78 LVDDRRRPSPEDLRG
+78 LVDDKRRPSPEDLRG

-105 GHAVCTPREAIERAR
+105 GHAVCSPKEAIERAR
-120 ADLEAATALLEAR
+120 GDLEAATSLLEAR
-133 LVAGPVGLYDELT
+133 LVAGPAGLMDEMT

-175 ERAGWVLD
+175 ERAGWVLA

-238 TDRVR
+238 NDRVR

-251 KALGLDGQDGV
+251 KALGLDDTDGV
-262 DRLMAAVHT
+262 DQLMAAVHT
-271 AARGVEYLAGV
+271 AARTVEYLAAV
-282 ELRSL
+282 ETRTL

-305 PGGIRLEDGLLVA
+305 PGGIRLEDGLLVVDA
-318 DPSEAGRA
+318 TDAGRA
-326 HPPVPEGRAHPEVPG
+326 R
-341 GDAHPPV
+341 
-348 PGRAHP
+348 
-354 PTPEGGTDPP
+354 PP
-364 APDVGAPTGR
+364 AADAGAPSGR
-374 VAQGGTGGPPLST
+374 VAQGGMEGSPLST
-387 GPPGTKTSAD
+387 GALEPAAD
-397 PEAATDPQTTADQA
+397 PQA
-411 TADPEAAVLLGLR
+411 EVLLAMR
-424 LLAARARTG
+424 LLAARAGTG

-441 AWLEGAFDRVP
+441 AWLEQTFDRTP
-452 LECWSEPVRAA
+452 LEAWSEPLRAA
-463 FLTVLRGPEAVGA
+463 FMTVLRGPEAVGA
-476 CELLDHVGGWTV
+476 CELLDHVGGWAV
-488 LLPEWAPVRGRAQHD
+488 LLPEWASVRGRVQHD

-517 VAEVTRLLERDQRA
+517 AAEVSRLLEQDERA
-531 ARTAE
+531 AKTAE

-545 LAALLHDVGKGSGE
+545 LAAIFHDIGKGSGT
-559 DHSAAG
+559 DHSVAG
-565 ELLARRA
+565 ELLTRRA
-572 LQRMGLGPEEVEEVA
+572 LARMGLDADELEEVA
-587 VLVRHHLLLVETA
+587 VLVRQHLLLVETA
-600 IRRDLD
+600 TRRDLD

-617 LGTPRRVRLLHLL
+617 LGSPRRLRLLHLL

-637 TGPTAWN
+637 TGPAAWN

-655 ARVLHALE
+655 ARVLHVLE
-663 RGAVPGPEDPEAL
+663 RGGPPSPGDPEAL
-676 VRRVEAARPA
+676 AVRIEAARPA
-686 LSGQAAH
+686 LAGQAAR
-693 LLATLP
+693 LLGSLP
-699 GSYLSAID
+699 GSYLSTLATVD
-707 ADERERRSSTHGAH
+707 AEEL
-721 ATGPAEAERS
+721 AE
-731 PTRRR
+731 
-736 SSTDVLADELELL
+736 ELELL
-749 ADPPGPGGVRYR
+749 ADPPGPGGVRHR
-761 LDPTGDG
+761 VDPSGDG

-806 AGLALQRF
+806 GGLALQRF
-814 AVQAPPTLRWERLG
+814 AVQAPATLRWERLG

-840 VEARLERKARDYRPP
+840 VEARLERKAREYRAPA
-855 SPVEPD
+855 PVEPD

-869 VHSTVVEVR
+869 AHSTVVEVR
-878 AGDAL
+878 AADAL
-883 GLLHAIA
+883 GLLHAVA

-925 LSHEQAEEL
+925 LSDEQADEL
-934 TLAVRHR
+934 TLAIRHR
-941 TSRLLGG
+941 TTRLLGG

>member
-1 MPPVNQGSVELAGVR
+1 MPSAPEGRPGSVELAAVR

-39 VLARLVDTVP
+39 VLAELVGTVP
-49 LPRSSVAVVAIGGY
+49 LPRSSVAVVAVGGY
-63 GRGELSPHS
+63 GRGDVSPHS

-78 LVDDRRRPSPEDLRG
+78 LVDDKRRPSPEDLRG

-105 GHAVCTPREAIERAR
+105 GHAVCSPKEAIERAR
-120 ADLEAATALLEAR
+120 GDLEAATSLLEAR
-133 LVAGPVGLYDELT
+133 LVAGPAGLMDEMT

-175 ERAGWVLD
+175 ERAGWVLA

-238 TDRVR
+238 NDRVR

-251 KALGLDGQDGV
+251 KALGLDGDDGA

-271 AARGVEYLAGV
+271 SARTVEYLAAV
-282 ELRSL
+282 ETRTL

-305 PGGIRLEDGLLVA
+305 PGGIRLEDGLLVVDAA
-318 DPSEAGRA
+318 DAGRA
-326 HPPVPEGRAHPEVPG
+326 R
-341 GDAHPPV
+341 
-348 PGRAHP
+348 
-354 PTPEGGTDPP
+354 PP
-364 APDVGAPTGR
+364 ATDAGAPSGR
-374 VAQGGTGGPPLST
+374 VAQGGMEGSPLST
-387 GPPGTKTSAD
+387 GDLEPAAD
-397 PEAATDPQTTADQA
+397 PQA
-411 TADPEAAVLLGLR
+411 EVLLAMR
-424 LLAARARTG
+424 LLAARAGTG

-441 AWLEGAFDRVP
+441 AWLEQTFDRTP
-452 LECWSEPVRAA
+452 LEAWSEPLRAA
-463 FLTVLRGPEAVGA
+463 FMTVLRGPEAVGA
-476 CELLDHVGGWTV
+476 CELLDHVGGWAV
-488 LLPEWAPVRGRAQHD
+488 LLPEWASVRGRVQHD

-517 VAEVTRLLERDQRA
+517 AAEVSRLLEQDERA
-531 ARTAE
+531 AKTAE

-545 LAALLHDVGKGSGE
+545 LAAIFHDIGKGSGA
-559 DHSAAG
+559 DHSVAG
-565 ELLARRA
+565 ELLTRRA
-572 LQRMGLGPEEVEEVA
+572 LARMGVDADELEEVA

-600 IRRDLD
+600 TRRDLD

-617 LGTPRRVRLLHLL
+617 LGSPRRLRLLHLL

-637 TGPTAWN
+637 TGPAAWN

-655 ARVLHALE
+655 ARVLHVLE
-663 RGAVPGPEDPEAL
+663 RGGPPSPGDPEAL
-676 VRRVEAARPA
+676 AVRIEAARPA
-686 LSGQAAH
+686 LAGQAAR
-693 LLATLP
+693 LLGSLP
-699 GSYLSAID
+699 GSYLSTLATVD
-707 ADERERRSSTHGAH
+707 AEEL
-721 ATGPAEAERS
+721 AE
-731 PTRRR
+731 
-736 SSTDVLADELELL
+736 ELELL
-749 ADPPGPGGVRYR
+749 ADPPGPGGVRHR
-761 LDPTGDG
+761 VDPSGDG

-806 AGLALQRF
+806 GGLALQRF
-814 AVQAPPTLRWERLG
+814 AVQAPATLRWERLG

-840 VEARLERKARDYRPP
+840 VEARLDRKARDYRAPA
-855 SPVEPD
+855 PVEPD

-869 VHSTVVEVR
+869 AHSTVVEVR
-878 AGDAL
+878 AADAL
-883 GLLHAIA
+883 GLLHAVA

-925 LSHEQAEEL
+925 LNDEQADEL
-934 TLAVRHR
+934 TLAIRHR
-941 TSRLLGG
+941 TTRLLGG

>member
-1 MPPVNQGSVELAGVR
+1 MPSAPEGRGSGGLMPSPPEGRGSGGLMPSPPEGSPGSVELAGVR

-39 VLARLVDTVP
+39 VLAELVDTVP
-49 LPRSSVAVVAIGGY
+49 LPRSSVAVVAVGGY
-63 GRGELSPHS
+63 GRGDVSPHS

-78 LVDDRRRPSPEDLRG
+78 LVDDKRRPSPEDLRG

-105 GHAVCTPREAIERAR
+105 GHAVCSPKEAIERAR
-120 ADLEAATALLEAR
+120 GDLEAATSLLEAR
-133 LVAGPVGLYDELT
+133 LVAGPAGLMDEMT

-175 ERAGWVLD
+175 ERAGWVLA

-251 KALGLDGQDGV
+251 KALGLDGDDGA

-271 AARGVEYLAGV
+271 SARTVEYLAAV
-282 ELRSL
+282 ETRAL

-297 SGLVRRLE
+297 SGQVRRLE
-305 PGGIRLEDGLLVA
+305 PGGVRLEDGLLVVDA
-318 DPSEAGRA
+318 TDAGRVRPPA
-326 HPPVPEGRAHPEVPG
+326 ADTGRVHPPAA
-341 GDAHPPV
+341 DM
-348 PGRAHP
+348 
-354 PTPEGGTDPP
+354 
-364 APDVGAPTGR
+364 GAPSGR
-374 VAQGGTGGPPLST
+374 VAQGGMEGSPLST
-387 GPPGTKTSAD
+387 GALEPVAD
-397 PEAATDPQTTADQA
+397 PQA
-411 TADPEAAVLLGLR
+411 EVLLAMR

-441 AWLEGAFDRVP
+441 AWLEQTFDRAP
-452 LECWSEPVRAA
+452 LETWSEPLRAA
-463 FLTVLRGPEAVGA
+463 FMTVLRGPEAVGA
-476 CELLDHVGGWTV
+476 CELLDHVGGWAV
-488 LLPEWAPVRGRAQHD
+488 LVPEWASVRGRVQHD

-517 VAEVTRLLERDQRA
+517 AAEVSRLLEQDEGA

-545 LAALLHDVGKGSGE
+545 LAAIFHDIGKGSGA
-559 DHSAAG
+559 DHSVAG
-565 ELLARRA
+565 ELLTRRA
-572 LQRMGLGPEEVEEVA
+572 LARMGLDADELEEVA

-600 IRRDLD
+600 TRRDLD

-617 LGTPRRVRLLHLL
+617 LGSPRRLRLLHLL

-637 TGPTAWN
+637 TGPAAWN

-655 ARVLHALE
+655 ARVLHVLE
-663 RGAVPGPEDPEAL
+663 RGGPPSPGDPEAL
-676 VRRVEAARPA
+676 AVRIEAARPA
-686 LSGQAAH
+686 LAGQAAR
-693 LLATLP
+693 LLGSLP
-699 GSYLSAID
+699 GSYLSALATVD
-707 ADERERRSSTHGAH
+707 AEEL
-721 ATGPAEAERS
+721 AE
-731 PTRRR
+731 
-736 SSTDVLADELELL
+736 ELELL

-761 LDPTGDG
+761 VDPSGDG

-806 AGLALQRF
+806 GGLALQRF
-814 AVQAPPTLRWERLG
+814 AVQAPATLRWERLG

-840 VEARLERKARDYRPP
+840 VEARLERKARDYRAPA
-855 SPVEPD
+855 PVEPD

-869 VHSTVVEVR
+869 AHSTVVEVR
-878 AGDAL
+878 AADAL

-925 LSHEQAEEL
+925 LNDEQADEL
-934 TLAVRHR
+934 TLAIRHR
-941 TSRLLGG
+941 TTRLLGG

>member
-1 MPPVNQGSVELAGVR
+1 V
-16 AAAELTLS
+16 S

-34 AALDH
+34 AALDN
-39 VLARLVDTVP
+39 VLTALVDTLP
-49 LPRSSVAVVAIGGY
+49 LPRSSVAVVAVGGY
-63 GRGELSPHS
+63 GRGEMSPHS

-105 GHAVCTPREAIERAR
+105 GHAVCSPKEAIERAR
-120 ADLEAATALLEAR
+120 GDLEAATSLLEAR
-133 LVAGPVGLYDELT
+133 LVAGPLGLMDEMT

-175 ERAGWVLD
+175 ERAGWVLA

-251 KALGLDGQDGV
+251 KALGLDGADGV
-262 DRLMAAVHT
+262 DQLMAAVHT
-271 AARGVEYLAGV
+271 AARTVEYLAAV
-282 ELRSL
+282 ETRTL

-305 PGGIRLEDGLLVA
+305 PGGIRLEDGLLVV
-318 DPSEAGRA
+318 DPTQAETS
-326 HPPVPEGRAHPEVPG
+326 
-341 GDAHPPV
+341 
-348 PGRAHP
+348 
-354 PTPEGGTDPP
+354 
-364 APDVGAPTGR
+364 
-374 VAQGGTGGPPLST
+374 GGPA
-387 GPPGTKTSAD
+387 GVAAD
-397 PEAATDPQTTADQA
+397 PEA
-411 TADPEAAVLLGLR
+411 EVLLAMR
-424 LLAARARTG
+424 LLAAKARTG

-441 AWLEGAFDRVP
+441 TWLEQTFDRAP
-452 LECWSEPVRAA
+452 LEGWSEPLRGA
-463 FLTVLRGPEAVGA
+463 FLTVLGGPEAVGA

-488 LLPEWAPVRGRAQHD
+488 LLPEWAPVRGRVQHD

-517 VAEVTRLLERDQRA
+517 AAQVSRLLEQDERA

-545 LAALLHDVGKGSGE
+545 LAAIFHDIGKGSGE
-559 DHSAAG
+559 DHSVAG
-565 ELLARRA
+565 ELLTRRA
-572 LQRMGLGPEEVEEVA
+572 LARMGLDADGLEEVA

-600 IRRDLD
+600 TRRDLD

-617 LGTPRRVRLLHLL
+617 LGSPRRLRLLHLL

-637 TGPTAWN
+637 TGPAAWN

-655 ARVLHALE
+655 ARVLHVLE
-663 RGAVPGPEDPEAL
+663 RGTAPGPGDPEAL
-676 VRRVEAARPA
+676 ARKVEAARPA
-686 LSGQAAH
+686 LAGKAAR

-699 GSYLSAID
+699 DSYPSAVEV
-707 ADERERRSSTHGAH
+707 DEL
-721 ATGPAEAERS
+721 AE
-731 PTRRR
+731 
-736 SSTDVLADELELL
+736 ELELL

-761 LDPTGDG
+761 VDPSGDG

-797 LRAHVWSTS
+797 LRAHAWSTS

-814 AVQAPPTLRWERLG
+814 AVQAPATLRWERLG

-861 VRVLPDES
+861 VRVLPEES
-869 VHSTVVEVR
+869 AHSTVVEVR
-878 AGDAL
+878 AADAL

-925 LSHEQAEEL
+925 LSDDQADEL
-934 TLAVRHR
+934 DLAIRYR
-941 TSRLLGG
+941 AGRLLGG

>member
-1 MPPVNQGSVELAGVR
+1 
-16 AAAELTLS
+16 
-24 EGGRPARRRA
+24 
-34 AALDH
+34 
-39 VLARLVDTVP
+39 VP
-49 LPRSSVAVVAIGGY
+49 LPRSSVAVLAVGGY

-72 DVDLLV
+72 DVDLLI

-105 GHAVCTPREAIERAR
+105 GHAVCSPKEAIERAR
-120 ADLEAATALLEAR
+120 GDLEAATSLLEAR
-133 LVAGPVGLYDELT
+133 LVAGPVGLMDEMT

-175 ERAGWVLD
+175 ERAGWVLA

-225 AVREALHGQTRRK
+225 AVREALHGQVRRK

-251 KALGLDGQDGV
+251 KALGLDGPDGV

-271 AARGVEYLAGV
+271 AARTVEYLAAV
-282 ELRSL
+282 ETRTL

-305 PGGIRLEDGLLVA
+305 PGGIRLEDGLLAVDPA
-318 DPSEAGRA
+318 DGGRA
-326 HPPVPEGRAHPEVPG
+326 PTSPAAH
-341 GDAHPPV
+341 
-348 PGRAHP
+348 
-354 PTPEGGTDPP
+354 
-364 APDVGAPTGR
+364 GAPSGR
-374 VAQGGTGGPPLST
+374 VAQGGVGGSPLSIGPPE
-387 GPPGTKTSAD
+387 PDA
-397 PEAATDPQTTADQA
+397 E
-411 TADPEAAVLLGLR
+411 VLLAMR

-441 AWLEGAFDRVP
+441 TWLETTFDRAP
-452 LECWSEPVRAA
+452 LEAWSEPLRTA
-463 FLTVLRGPEAVGA
+463 FMTVLRGPEAVGA
-476 CELLDHVGGWTV
+476 CELLDHVGGWVV
-488 LLPEWAPVRGRAQHD
+488 LLPEWASVRGRVQHD

-517 VAEVTRLLERDQRA
+517 AAEVSRLLEQDERA

-545 LAALLHDVGKGSGE
+545 LAAIFHDIGKGSGE
-559 DHSAAG
+559 DHSVAG
-565 ELLARRA
+565 ELLTRRA
-572 LQRMGLGPEEVEEVA
+572 LARMSLDADQVEEVA

-600 IRRDLD
+600 TRRDLD
-606 DPSVVEGVAAA
+606 DPSVVEGVASA
-617 LGTPRRVRLLHLL
+617 LGSPRRVRLLHLL

-637 TGPTAWN
+637 TGPAAWN

-655 ARVLHALE
+655 ARVLHVLE
-663 RGAVPGPEDPEAL
+663 RGAPPSPGDPAAL
-676 VRRVEAARPA
+676 AASIESARPA
-686 LSGQAAH
+686 LAGQAAR

-699 GSYLSAID
+699 DSYVSAL
-707 ADERERRSSTHGAH
+707 AAVE
-721 ATGPAEAERS
+721 
-731 PTRRR
+731 
-736 SSTDVLADELELL
+736 VADELELL
-749 ADPPGPGGVRYR
+749 ADPPGPGVVRHR
-761 LDPTGDG
+761 VDPSGDG

-814 AVQAPPTLRWERLG
+814 AVQAPATLRWQRLG
-828 ADLDAAWAGRLA
+828 ADLDAAWSGRLA
-840 VEARLERKARDYRPP
+840 VEARLERKARDYRPVA
-855 SPVEPD
+855 PVEPD

-869 VHSTVVEVR
+869 AHSTVVEVR

-925 LSHEQAEEL
+925 LTDEQADEL
-934 TLAVRHR
+934 TLAIRHR
-941 TSRLLGG
+941 AARLLGG

>member
-1 MPPVNQGSVELAGVR
+1 
-16 AAAELTLS
+16 
-24 EGGRPARRRA
+24 
-34 AALDH
+34 
-39 VLARLVDTVP
+39 VP
-49 LPRSSVAVVAIGGY
+49 LPRSSVAVLAVGGY
-63 GRGELSPHS
+63 GRGEVSPHS
-72 DVDLLV
+72 DIDLLV
-78 LVDDRRRPSPEDLRG
+78 LVDDKRRPSAEDLRG

-105 GHAVCTPREAIERAR
+105 GHAVCSPKEAIERAR
-120 ADLEAATALLEAR
+120 GDLEAATSLLEVR
-133 LVAGPVGLYDELT
+133 LVAGPVGLMDELT
-146 GRRRRWLERDGRRL
+146 GRQRRWLERDGRRL

-175 ERAGWVLD
+175 ERAGWVLA

-251 KALGLDGQDGV
+251 KALGLDGEDGV
-262 DRLMAAVHT
+262 DQLMAAVHT
-271 AARGVEYLAGV
+271 AARTVEYLAAV
-282 ELRSL
+282 EARTL

-318 DPSEAGRA
+318 DPTQAA
-326 HPPVPEGRAHPEVPG
+326 A
-341 GDAHPPV
+341 AN
-348 PGRAHP
+348 
-354 PTPEGGTDPP
+354 
-364 APDVGAPTGR
+364 
-374 VAQGGTGGPPLST
+374 GP
-387 GPPGTKTSAD
+387 AD
-397 PEAATDPQTTADQA
+397 PEA
-411 TADPEAAVLLGLR
+411 EVLLAMR
-424 LLAARARTG
+424 LLAARSRTG

-441 AWLEGAFDRVP
+441 TWLEQTFDRAP
-452 LECWSEPVRAA
+452 LEAWSEPLRAA

-476 CELLDHVGGWTV
+476 CELLDHVGGWAV
-488 LLPEWAPVRGRAQHD
+488 LLPEWTGVRGRVQHD

-517 VAEVTRLLERDQRA
+517 AAELSRLLEQDERA
-531 ARTAE
+531 AETAGE
-536 AAGDLDALY
+536 AGDLDALY
-545 LAALLHDVGKGSGE
+545 LAAVFHDIGKGSGT
-559 DHSAAG
+559 DHSVTG
-565 ELLARRA
+565 ELLTRRA
-572 LQRMGLGPEEVEEVA
+572 LARMGLGPDELEEVA

-600 IRRDLD
+600 TRRDLD
-606 DPSVVEGVAAA
+606 DSSVVEGVAAA
-617 LGTPRRVRLLHLL
+617 LGSPRRLRLLHLL

-655 ARVLHALE
+655 SRVLHVLE
-663 RGAVPGPEDPEAL
+663 RGSAPPPGDPEAL
-676 VRRVEAARPA
+676 AGRIEAARPA
-686 LSGQAAH
+686 LAGQAAR

-699 GSYLSAID
+699 DSYLSTLAGGD
-707 ADERERRSSTHGAH
+707 
-721 ATGPAEAERS
+721 PAELGE
-731 PTRRR
+731 
-736 SSTDVLADELELL
+736 ELELL

-761 LDPTGDG
+761 VDPSGDG

-797 LRAHVWSTS
+797 LRAHVWSTR

-814 AVQAPPTLRWERLG
+814 AVQAPASLRWERLG

-840 VEARLERKARDYRPP
+840 VDARLERKARDYRPP

-861 VRVLPDES
+861 VRVLPADRRTRSSRPPSPVEIDVRVLPDES
-869 VHSTVVEVR
+869 AHSTVVEVR

-925 LSHEQAEEL
+925 LSDEQADEL
-934 TLAVRHR
+934 TLAIRHR
-941 TSRLLGG
+941 TTRLLGG

>member
-1 MPPVNQGSVELAGVR
+1 V
-16 AAAELTLS
+16 AAELTLS

-34 AALDH
+34 AALDN
-39 VLARLVDTVP
+39 VLAALVDTVP
-49 LPRSSVAVVAIGGY
+49 LPRSSVAVLAVGGY

-72 DVDLLV
+72 DVDLLI

-105 GHAVCTPREAIERAR
+105 GHAVCSPKEAIERAR
-120 ADLEAATALLEAR
+120 GDLEAATSLLEAR
-133 LVAGPVGLYDELT
+133 LVAGPVGLMDEMT

-175 ERAGWVLD
+175 ERAGWVLA

-225 AVREALHGQTRRK
+225 AVREALHGQVRRK

-251 KALGLDGQDGV
+251 KALGLDGPDGV

-271 AARGVEYLAGV
+271 AARTVEYLAAV
-282 ELRSL
+282 ETRTL

-318 DPSEAGRA
+318 DPTDGGRA
-326 HPPVPEGRAHPEVPG
+326 PTAPAAH
-341 GDAHPPV
+341 
-348 PGRAHP
+348 
-354 PTPEGGTDPP
+354 
-364 APDVGAPTGR
+364 GAPSGR
-374 VAQGGTGGPPLST
+374 VAQGGVGGSTLST
-387 GPPGTKTSAD
+387 GPPEPD
-397 PEAATDPQTTADQA
+397 PE
-411 TADPEAAVLLGLR
+411 VLLAMR

-441 AWLEGAFDRVP
+441 TWLERAFDRVP
-452 LECWSEPVRAA
+452 LEAWSEPLRTA
-463 FLTVLRGPEAVGA
+463 FMTVLRGPEAVGA
-476 CELLDHVGGWTV
+476 CELLDHVGGWVV
-488 LLPEWAPVRGRAQHD
+488 LLPEWASVRGRVQHD

-517 VAEVTRLLERDQRA
+517 AAEVSRLLEQDERA

-545 LAALLHDVGKGSGE
+545 LAAIFHDIGKGSGT
-559 DHSAAG
+559 DHSVAG
-565 ELLARRA
+565 ELLTRRA
-572 LQRMGLGPEEVEEVA
+572 LARMRLDADQAEEVA

-600 IRRDLD
+600 TRRDLD
-606 DPSVVEGVAAA
+606 DPSVVEGVASA
-617 LGTPRRVRLLHLL
+617 LGSPRRVRLLHLL

-637 TGPTAWN
+637 TGPAAWN

-655 ARVLHALE
+655 ARVLHVLE
-663 RGAVPGPEDPEAL
+663 RGAPPSPGDPAAL
-676 VRRVEAARPA
+676 AASIESARPA
-686 LSGQAAH
+686 LAGQAAR

-699 GSYLSAID
+699 DSYV
-707 ADERERRSSTHGAH
+707 STLA
-721 ATGPAEAERS
+721 AAE
-731 PTRRR
+731 
-736 SSTDVLADELELL
+736 VADELELL
-749 ADPPGPGGVRYR
+749 ADPPGPGVVRHR
-761 LDPTGDG
+761 VDPSGDG

-814 AVQAPPTLRWERLG
+814 AVQAPATLRWQRLG
-828 ADLDAAWAGRLA
+828 ADLDAAWSGRLA
-840 VEARLERKARDYRPP
+840 VEARLERKARDYRPVA
-855 SPVEPD
+855 PVEPD

-869 VHSTVVEVR
+869 AHSTVVEVR

-925 LSHEQAEEL
+925 LSDEQADEL
-934 TLAVRHR
+934 TLAIRHR
-941 TSRLLGG
+941 ATRLLGG